1 MVIVINSVFCGV
13 ASSEF
18 QWRLKLYVYCSLRGD
33 VNWIESQD
41 LWNVWWREN
50 SYPIFFHP
58 SYLWGCHP
66 VRSQHCA
73 DSERFEGSVPSGAMP
88 SNSVQTDEPSV
99 SDWGAMVRTGLG
111 RFPRWRYW
119 RIYVT
124 CQDHQPLQYYKQNLI
139 QIKPLYNSNQQHS
152 RIIINSFS
160 REHKLSKTSECSPP
174 PDEVDVLWWSVMVVV
189 GRDCGAGAGS
199 SLCWSPPSVS

>member
-1 MVIVINSVFCGV
+1 MFDEERTVIPSSFIHHTSEGVI
-13 ASSEF
+13 
-18 QWRLKLYVYCSLRGD
+18 
-33 VNWIESQD
+33 
-41 LWNVWWREN
+41 
-50 SYPIFFHP
+50 
-58 SYLWGCHP
+58 P

-124 CQDHQPLQYYKQNLI
+124 CQDHQPLQYYQQNLI

-152 RIIINSFS
+152 RIITNSFS
-160 REHKLSKTSECSPP
+160 RDHKLSKTIDKTSECSECSLMVG
-174 PDEVDVLWWSVMVVV
+174 DGGDGAWLWGGGGIISVVE
-189 GRDCGAGAGS
+189 S
-199 SLCWSPPSVS
+199 SLSQLVNINQITSLPSITAPVY